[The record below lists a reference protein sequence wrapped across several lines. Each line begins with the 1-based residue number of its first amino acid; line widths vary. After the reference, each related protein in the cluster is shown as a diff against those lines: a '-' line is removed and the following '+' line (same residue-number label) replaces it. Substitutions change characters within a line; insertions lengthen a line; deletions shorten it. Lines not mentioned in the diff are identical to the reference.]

1 MTTTDPSPSA
11 DRLRDSF
18 DANEPWT
25 VGLEEELML
34 VDASTG
40 ELLHDE
46 SVHEEIGAADAR
58 FKREL
63 PVSQVEI
70 VLPPAAGADAVVA
83 ELREARAALREAL
96 PARAAAIGCGAHPA
110 APAEGR
116 LSAGDGYAVLAEEYG
131 PVARRQLICALQVH
145 VAPGSAERA
154 LPVYNALRGYLPE
167 IAALAANAPFRSGRD
182 SGMASVRP
190 KVAEGLPRQGVP
202 PAFAT
207 WEELAEGLAW
217 TSAAG
222 GTRRSTWWWELRLHP
237 SLGTLEL
244 RVPDAQ
250 TTCADA
256 AGVASFAQCLIA
268 WLGERADAGEQLP
281 VHDRWRIEQ
290 NRWSANRHG
299 VEGMLADLGSGERRP
314 TRGVLLG
321 LIEQVAG
328 VAERIGAAAGLAEA
342 RRLAERNGAV
352 AQRDAVARLGSVEGL
367 AVHLADRF
375 LES

>member
-11 DRLRDSF
+11 DALRARF
-18 DANEPWT
+18 DANDPWT

-34 VDASTG
+34 VDATSG

-46 SVHEEIGAADAR
+46 SVHETIGSADQR

-70 VLPPAAGADAVVA
+70 VLPPASGADAAVA
-83 ELREARAALREAL
+83 GLRGARAALRELL
-96 PARAAAIGCGAHPA
+96 PGRAAALACGAHPA
-110 APAEGR
+110 APAEGK
-116 LSAGDGYAVLAEEYG
+116 LSAGDGYAALAAEFG

-145 VAPGSAERA
+145 VAPGSSERA
-154 LPVYNALRGYLPE
+154 LPVYNALRSYLPE
-167 IAALAANAPFRSGRD
+167 IAALAANAPFRDGRD

-190 KVAEGLPRQGVP
+190 KIAEGLPRQGVP
-202 PAFAT
+202 PAFAS
-207 WEELAEGLAW
+207 WEDLADGLAW

-222 GTRRSTWWWELRLHP
+222 GMQRSTWWWELRLHP
-237 SLGTLEL
+237 FLGTLEL
-244 RVPDAQ
+244 RVPDTQ

-256 AGVASFAQCLIA
+256 AGVAAFVQCLVA
-268 WLGERADAGEQLP
+268 WLGERADAGEELP

-299 VEGMLADLGSGERRP
+299 VEGMLADLSTGERQP
-314 TRGVLLG
+314 TRERLLG
-321 LIEQVAG
+321 LIERLEGAT
-328 VAERIGAAAGLAEA
+328 ERIGAASGLAEA

-352 AQRDAVARLGSVEGL
+352 EQREAFARFGSVEELPAYL
-367 AVHLADRF
+367 AGRF

>member
-1 MTTTDPSPSA
+1 MTTTDPSPTA
-11 DRLRDSF
+11 DRLRDRF

-46 SVHEEIGAADAR
+46 SLHEGIGTGDER

-63 PVSQVEI
+63 PASQVEI
-70 VLPPAAGADAVVA
+70 VLPPAPGADAAVG
-83 ELREARAALREAL
+83 LLLEARTALRELL
-96 PARAAAIGCGAHPA
+96 PARAAVIACGAHPA

-116 LSAGDGYAVLAEEYG
+116 LSAGDGYAALAEEYG

-154 LPVYNALRGYLPE
+154 LPVYNALRSHLPE
-167 IAALAANAPFRSGRD
+167 IAALAANAPFRNGRD

-202 PAFAT
+202 PAFAS
-207 WEELAEGLAW
+207 WEEFAEGLAW
-217 TSAAG
+217 TNAAG
-222 GTRRSTWWWELRLHP
+222 GTDRSTWWWELRLHP

-244 RVPDAQ
+244 RVPDTQ

-268 WLGERADAGEQLP
+268 WLGERVDAGEDLP

-314 TRGVLLG
+314 TREVLLG
-321 LIEQVAG
+321 LIEQVTS
-328 VAERIGAAAGLAEA
+328 VAERIGAAAGLAQA
-342 RRLAERNGAV
+342 RRLAERNGAIE
-352 AQRDAVARLGSVEGL
+352 QRDAVARLGSVEGL
-367 AVHLADRF
+367 AMHLADRF